1 MSNKERTRDKLVAS
15 LRKTRV
21 TVNEETQ
28 SKPATSAAPV
38 EKAPAPASK
47 PAPRKPAATIKSSS
61 SSGNDAYQSGRRV
74 WPD

>member
-28 SKPATSAAPV
+28 SPSATSAAPV
-38 EKAPAPASK
+38 EKAPAAPASK
-47 PAPRKPAATIKSSS
+47 PAPRKPAPAMAS
-61 SSGNDAYQSGRRV
+61 SSGSDAYQSGRRI